1 MLSLAWDRSEPACTA
16 VSDQKR
22 KAHDRINSNRTLG
35 QWRWSAGLRHI
46 HSGDAWQSIFLN
58 VAGFALWVVL
68 VIVTLLSPSLIWFMV
83 MIVRLLIFL
92 ALFAAWLICVMKALN
107 GVRFR
112 LPIIGAL
119 ADKQA
124 GN

>member
-1 MLSLAWDRSEPACTA
+1 MTESTPTGLSDNGAGALAYVTFIPAIIFL
-16 VSDQKR
+16 VMPPYNESSYVR
-22 KAHDRINSNRTLG
+22 FH
-35 QWRWSAGLRHI
+35 
-46 HSGDAWQSIFLN
+46 AWQSIFLN
-58 VAGFALWVVL
+58 VAGFALWVVV

>member
-1 MLSLAWDRSEPACTA
+1 
-16 VSDQKR
+16 
-22 KAHDRINSNRTLG
+22 
-35 QWRWSAGLRHI
+35 
-46 HSGDAWQSIFLN
+46 
-58 VAGFALWVVL
+58 
-68 VIVTLLSPSLIWFMV
+68 
-83 MIVRLLIFL
+83 VRLLIFL